1 MRREVRW
8 KQGIGGAKRN
18 GGMGQVVDERRV
30 KGEKI
35 EGEWCSPID
44 RKWSRGHTIRAQHGG
59 R

>member
-1 MRREVRW
+1 MRW
-8 KQGIGGAKRN
+8 KQGIGGARRN

-35 EGEWCSPID
+35 GEEWCSPID
-44 RKWSRGHTIRAQHGG
+44 TWSRGHTIRAQHGG

>member
-1 MRREVRW
+1 MRW
-8 KQGIGGAKRN
+8 KQGIGGARRN

-35 EGEWCSPID
+35 GREWCSPID
-44 RKWSRGHTIRAQHGG
+44 RRWSRGHTIRAQHGD